1 MGVVC
6 VFKKSVRYLY
16 AFLRWVL
23 SDCIWSCVRLRDI
36 SSVVL
41 CLVRFGC
48 GVCSLLFGLSGGRSG
63 TAVTLLK
70 FRKFK
75 NFVTKFGSFGDS
87 KKRDLSIW

>member
-1 MGVVC
+1 MSVGVVR

-23 SDCIWSCVRLRDI
+23 SDCLWSGVCLRDI

-41 CLVRFGC
+41 CLVWFGW
-48 GVCSLLFGLSGGRSG
+48 GICSLLYCLGGSG
-63 TAVTLLK
+63 TAVMLSK